1 VRTNEINVQILLPEP
16 ATTSM
21 QGWKASPPPF
31 LSDYEPVDE
40 SYNSLTYEKR
50 FMEWPMKITHA
61 LSLGLLGRQGE
72 SVWRVTV
79 RFDADGDYRTRVTL
93 VGILDPETRAALG
106 QWATER
112 GQIIQDWGLT
122 AP

>member
-1 VRTNEINVQILLPEP
+1 MQTNEINVQILLPAP

-21 QGWKASPPPF
+21 QSWKASPPQF
-31 LSDYEPVDE
+31 LSEYKPVDE
-40 SYNSLTYEKR
+40 SYNSLTYERR
-50 FMEWPMKITHA
+50 FMELPMKITNA
-61 LSLGLLGRQGE
+61 LSLGLFGRQGE

-79 RFDADGDYRTRVTL
+79 RFDADGDDRTRATL
-93 VGILDPETRAALG
+93 VGIADEKTRAALG

>member
-1 VRTNEINVQILLPEP
+1 VQTNEINVQILLPEP

-21 QGWKASPPPF
+21 QSWKASPPEF
-31 LSDYEPVDE
+31 LSEYKPVDE

-50 FMEWPMKITHA
+50 FMELPMKITNA
-61 LSLGLLGRQGE
+61 LSLGLFGRQGE

-79 RFDADGDYRTRVTL
+79 RFDADGDHRTKATL
-93 VGILDPETRAALG
+93 VGIADEKTRAALG

>member
-1 VRTNEINVQILLPEP
+1 MPTNEINVQIVLPEP

-21 QGWKASPPPF
+21 QNWKASPPAF
-31 LSDYEPVDE
+31 LSGYEPVDE

-50 FMEWPMKITHA
+50 FMELPMKITNA
-61 LSLGLLGRQGE
+61 LSLGLFGRQGE
-72 SVWRVTV
+72 SVWRLTV
-79 RFDADGDYRTRVTL
+79 RFDAEGDDRTKATL
-93 VGILDPETRAALG
+93 VGIADEETRAALG
-106 QWATER
+106 QWGTER